1 MIEAVVVLAVLIG
14 GCLFIL
20 GLGIRGWAVPTL
32 GYVAGTCLLID
43 FGFIQIA
50 LGLPTNP
57 LLTLILTVGVP
68 LCWWLSRPESK
79 RFPYGAIQVTVILLA
94 VICIVYIFRNAN
106 FVGWNPDTLRYLMSG
121 ALIASNN
128 LDTLPGEL
136 MAARLLAF
144 PILHAPANLAG
155 EFYLRSVGPLLAISC
170 IGLFVWLSL
179 NGLARSRAHWPVAF
193 TTLGVLLLLTNGRM
207 LWSAF
212 ALFPH
217 LLTAVLMLVI
227 AGCGW
232 LLAGIPEKAE
242 NGQIDQSGLIALQAI
257 AIPALIVARPEGGMM
272 VVIAFLPTLLCR
284 RVWLK
289 HRTFLLCVFGA
300 SLAAWNLLLLSY
312 QPMNVAIPV
321 SIVGHLTL
329 AILALTA
336 ASLLYL
342 RPVRDYTAV
351 LEHCM
356 YIVLILVEAALWI
369 ALAVAAV
376 GNPSILLES
385 INATGHNLLL
395 GDGRWGYSLVIL
407 MLFVLFCAVAV
418 RGGEL
423 IFLRF
428 PVTSFVPLAFLLM
441 YLRGHPYRIGV
452 GDSLNRMWVH
462 IVPLAILFVVA
473 AASSPRWGYRE
484 SDSKVES
491 TRRFA

>member
-1 MIEAVVVLAVLIG
+1 M
-14 GCLFIL
+14 
-20 GLGIRGWAVPTL
+20 
-32 GYVAGTCLLID
+32 
-43 FGFIQIA
+43 
-50 LGLPTNP
+50 
-57 LLTLILTVGVP
+57 
-68 LCWWLSRPESK
+68 
-79 RFPYGAIQVTVILLA
+79 
-94 VICIVYIFRNAN
+94 
-106 FVGWNPDTLRYLMSG
+106 
-121 ALIASNN
+121 
-128 LDTLPGEL
+128 
-136 MAARLLAF
+136 
-144 PILHAPANLAG
+144 
-155 EFYLRSVGPLLAISC
+155 
-170 IGLFVWLSL
+170 WLSL

-356 YIVLILVEAALWI
+356 YIVMILVEAALWI

-395 GDGRWGYSLVIL
+395 GDGRWGDSLVIF
-407 MLFVLFCAVAV
+407 MLFVLFCAGAV

-441 YLRGHPYRIGV
+441 YLLGHPYRIGV